1 MKIKAKYKRLAI
13 ITLFVISIAI
23 GFSFLLKTFEENLIY
38 FYSPTQIIDINN
50 NHPKRALRLFK
61 KKIRV
66 GGMVKKGSID
76 TKNNDKYNFLI
87 TDTSN
92 EIEISYKGLLPPMF
106 REGQGIVAEGHFAGI
121 EGGTIFFRASKLLT
135 KHDENY
141 MPPEVARAVKKAAK
155 VKEEGLK

>member
-1 MKIKAKYKRLAI
+1 MKMKPKYKRLAI
-13 ITLFVISIAI
+13 ITLVLLSIVFGAI
-23 GFSFLLKTFEENLIY
+23 FLLKTFEENLIY

-50 NHPKRALRLFK
+50 NDPEHALKLFK

-66 GGMVKKGSID
+66 GGMVQKDSID
-76 TKNNDKYNFLI
+76 IKNYDKYTFLI

-92 EIEISYKGLLPPMF
+92 EIEVTYEGLLPPMF
-106 REGQGIVAEGHFAGI
+106 REGQGIVAEGHFAGV
-121 EGGTIFFRASKLLT
+121 EGDTIFFRASKLVT

-155 VKEEGLK
+155 VKEEEN